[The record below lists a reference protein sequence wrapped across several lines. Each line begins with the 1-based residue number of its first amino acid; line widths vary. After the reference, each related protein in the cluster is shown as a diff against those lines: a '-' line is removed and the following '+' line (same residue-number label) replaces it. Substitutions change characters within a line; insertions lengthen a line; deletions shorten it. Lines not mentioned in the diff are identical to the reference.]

1 MSKNTSDQ
9 LGFTVWIEPRPGT
22 TFAEQGAL
30 ARRLEDYGAPR
41 DLMIDGSPL
50 CAAVFAE
57 DRSLSASDQA
67 DLIDW
72 LIDDPIVRSVA
83 VSPLSSE
90 LGRPASRAEGYLKV
104 QATDLTLIG
113 VTLLY
118 RNRALSAELYLQL
131 LGGFVRPLTLH

>member
-1 MSKNTSDQ
+1 MSKSASDQ
-9 LGFTVWIEPRPGT
+9 LGFTVWIDPRPGT

-30 ARRLEDYGAPR
+30 ARRLEDYGRAR
-41 DLMIDGSPL
+41 DLFFGGAPL

-57 DRSLSASDQA
+57 DRSLGASDQA

-83 VSPLSSE
+83 VSPLSSVS
-90 LGRPASRAEGYLKV
+90 GRPASRAEGYLKV

-118 RNRALSAELYLQL
+118 RTRALSAELYLQL

>member
-1 MSKNTSDQ
+1 MSRSGSEQ

-22 TFAEQGAL
+22 TFAEEGAL
-30 ARRLEDYGAPR
+30 ARRLEDYGRAR
-41 DLMIDGSPL
+41 DLFFGGAPL
-50 CAAVFAE
+50 CAVVFTE
-57 DRSLSASDQA
+57 DRSLTASDQA

-83 VSPLSSE
+83 VSPLSSVI
-90 LGRPASRAEGYLKV
+90 GRPASRGDGYLKV
-104 QATDLTLIG
+104 HTTDLTLIG

-118 RNRALSAELYLQL
+118 RNRALSGELYLRL

>member
-1 MSKNTSDQ
+1 MSKRTEQ
-9 LGFTVWIEPRPGT
+9 RGFTVWIAPRPGT
-22 TFAEQGAL
+22 TLAEQGAL

-41 DLMIDGSPL
+41 DLMIGGSPL
-50 CAAVFAE
+50 CAVVFAE
-57 DRSLSASDQA
+57 DRSLTARDQA

-83 VSPLSSE
+83 VSPLSSAID
-90 LGRPASRAEGYLKV
+90 RPTRRAEGYLKV